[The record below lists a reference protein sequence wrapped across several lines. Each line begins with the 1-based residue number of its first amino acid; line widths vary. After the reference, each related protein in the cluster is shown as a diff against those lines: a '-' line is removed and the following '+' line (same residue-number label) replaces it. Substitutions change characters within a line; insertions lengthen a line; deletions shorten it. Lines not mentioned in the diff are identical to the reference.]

1 MLSLRIFELFSVL
14 RKTAGDSPESAAPMS
29 PAPRGDRGTDEP
41 PARSAEPVEAEAPDA
56 QPGYFFYQTR
66 KFEQAM
72 ADDAAADRA
81 IKLSKAETELAIQRA
96 RAETELAIHRASA
109 EKEQAVQRAAAEKD
123 QAIKLGWAQIKQ
135 RLAFRAG
142 ITALSAAVLVLIVVA
157 GLPVTTAIALTIA
170 GLLGCA
176 AGFGLATIILRW
188 RGRGKRGGDDP
199 PCGQAEGTEP
209 FP

>member
-1 MLSLRIFELFSVL
+1 MLNLRIFEQFSIL
-14 RKTAGDSPESAAPMS
+14 RKAVGDGPESVAPMS
-29 PAPRGDRGTDEP
+29 PAPRGDRGAQEP
-41 PARSAEPVEAEAPDA
+41 PARSLEPVEAGVPDA
-56 QPGYFFYQTR
+56 QPDYFRYQTR

-96 RAETELAIHRASA
+96 RAEIELAIQRARA
-109 EKEQAVQRAAAEKD
+109 EREQAVQRATAEND
-123 QAIKLGWAQIKQ
+123 QAIKLGWAQTKQ
-135 RLAFRAG
+135 RLALRAG
-142 ITALSAAVLVLIVVA
+142 ITALSAAVLILIVVA

-170 GLLGCA
+170 GLLGCT

-188 RGRGKRGGDDP
+188 RGRGTRSADDP
-199 PCGQAEGTEP
+199 PSGQAEGTEP